1 MAGGSLRIF
10 RGAGR
15 VVDAWRKVSKIRIG
29 GICGFTGFFSF
40 ALMKKNCL
48 GFKNP
53 ELARIK
59 SY

>member
-1 MAGGSLRIF
+1 MF
-10 RGAGR
+10 WKNGR
-15 VVDAWRKVSKIRIG
+15 VVDALRKVIKIRIV

-40 ALMKKNCL
+40 ALMEKNSL